1 MKYHGFESPIDWSQ
15 YLIQKADKHE
25 YEPSEPGKRVEAL
38 LEKLYLPQNSYSYAK
53 FPQWFA
59 DSSDKGT
66 EEEQVRYVMNHLCP
80 NLYHFYKN
88 PTQKD
93 FRLGPDVVNLMV
105 HQHMCE
111 NTQATILNEDGSL
124 FQDGVHD
131 THEEI
136 LLLTLFFEHEF
147 NDMDIRCARV
157 SYTSSDAEIKACFL
171 HAVHKRFGLMD
182 PAAESFGSA
191 TSLTKFTSLKQS
203 TESLEY
209 ISKECKTMK
218 SDTIRNDYAA
228 ARISAIS
235 AIIAAEAIG
244 VTLLLILIQS
254 LLKAVTP
261 LTSESILMLVL
272 GSFVRTGT
280 TAFCIFGV
288 LSALAALY
296 VSACATRERYFYIDK
311 DELKF
316 IAKTKEMFGWLKN
329 SKPAIG
335 CFAAAGAFIIMA
347 ISLIA
352 DIGIFDSGLSH
363 ETLGTLIN
371 VAVLMLHIAG
381 GCIVASVA
389 CAVWDS
395 NKI

>member
-1 MKYHGFESPIDWSQ
+1 
-15 YLIQKADKHE
+15 
-25 YEPSEPGKRVEAL
+25 
-38 LEKLYLPQNSYSYAK
+38 
-53 FPQWFA
+53 
-59 DSSDKGT
+59 
-66 EEEQVRYVMNHLCP
+66 
-80 NLYHFYKN
+80 
-88 PTQKD
+88 
-93 FRLGPDVVNLMV
+93 
-105 HQHMCE
+105 
-111 NTQATILNEDGSL
+111 
-124 FQDGVHD
+124 
-131 THEEI
+131 
-136 LLLTLFFEHEF
+136 
-147 NDMDIRCARV
+147 
-157 SYTSSDAEIKACFL
+157 
-171 HAVHKRFGLMD
+171 
-182 PAAESFGSA
+182 
-191 TSLTKFTSLKQS
+191 
-203 TESLEY
+203 
-209 ISKECKTMK
+209 MK
-218 SDTIRNDYAA
+218 SNTIRNDYAA

-288 LSALAALY
+288 ASALAALY
-296 VSACATRERYFYIDK
+296 VSACATRERYFYIEK
-311 DELKF
+311 NELKF
-316 IAKTKEMFGWLKN
+316 IAKEMFGWLKN

-363 ETLGTLIN
+363 ETLGALIS
-371 VAVLMLHIAG
+371 VAVLMLHVAG

>member
-1 MKYHGFESPIDWSQ
+1 
-15 YLIQKADKHE
+15 
-25 YEPSEPGKRVEAL
+25 
-38 LEKLYLPQNSYSYAK
+38 
-53 FPQWFA
+53 
-59 DSSDKGT
+59 
-66 EEEQVRYVMNHLCP
+66 
-80 NLYHFYKN
+80 
-88 PTQKD
+88 
-93 FRLGPDVVNLMV
+93 
-105 HQHMCE
+105 
-111 NTQATILNEDGSL
+111 
-124 FQDGVHD
+124 
-131 THEEI
+131 
-136 LLLTLFFEHEF
+136 
-147 NDMDIRCARV
+147 
-157 SYTSSDAEIKACFL
+157 
-171 HAVHKRFGLMD
+171 
-182 PAAESFGSA
+182 
-191 TSLTKFTSLKQS
+191 
-203 TESLEY
+203 
-209 ISKECKTMK
+209 MK
-218 SDTIRNDYAA
+218 SNTIRNDYAA

-296 VSACATRERYFYIDK
+296 VSACATRERYFYIEK

-335 CFAAAGAFIIMA
+335 CF
-347 ISLIA
+347 
-352 DIGIFDSGLSH
+352 DSGLSR
-363 ETLGTLIN
+363 ETLGALIN

>member
-1 MKYHGFESPIDWSQ
+1 
-15 YLIQKADKHE
+15 
-25 YEPSEPGKRVEAL
+25 
-38 LEKLYLPQNSYSYAK
+38 
-53 FPQWFA
+53 
-59 DSSDKGT
+59 
-66 EEEQVRYVMNHLCP
+66 
-80 NLYHFYKN
+80 
-88 PTQKD
+88 
-93 FRLGPDVVNLMV
+93 
-105 HQHMCE
+105 
-111 NTQATILNEDGSL
+111 
-124 FQDGVHD
+124 
-131 THEEI
+131 
-136 LLLTLFFEHEF
+136 
-147 NDMDIRCARV
+147 
-157 SYTSSDAEIKACFL
+157 
-171 HAVHKRFGLMD
+171 
-182 PAAESFGSA
+182 
-191 TSLTKFTSLKQS
+191 
-203 TESLEY
+203 
-209 ISKECKTMK
+209 MK

-296 VSACATRERYFYIDK
+296 VSACATRERYFYIEK

-335 CFAAAGAFIIMA
+335 CFATAGAFVIMA

-352 DIGIFDSGLSH
+352 FDSGLSH
-363 ETLGTLIN
+363 ETLGALIN

>member
-1 MKYHGFESPIDWSQ
+1 
-15 YLIQKADKHE
+15 
-25 YEPSEPGKRVEAL
+25 
-38 LEKLYLPQNSYSYAK
+38 
-53 FPQWFA
+53 
-59 DSSDKGT
+59 
-66 EEEQVRYVMNHLCP
+66 
-80 NLYHFYKN
+80 
-88 PTQKD
+88 
-93 FRLGPDVVNLMV
+93 
-105 HQHMCE
+105 
-111 NTQATILNEDGSL
+111 
-124 FQDGVHD
+124 
-131 THEEI
+131 
-136 LLLTLFFEHEF
+136 
-147 NDMDIRCARV
+147 
-157 SYTSSDAEIKACFL
+157 
-171 HAVHKRFGLMD
+171 
-182 PAAESFGSA
+182 
-191 TSLTKFTSLKQS
+191 
-203 TESLEY
+203 
-209 ISKECKTMK
+209 MK

-244 VTLLLILIQS
+244 VTMILILIQS

-296 VSACATRERYFYIDK
+296 VSACATRERYFYIEK

-316 IAKTKEMFGWLKN
+316 IAKAKEMFGWLKN

-335 CFAAAGAFIIMA
+335 CFATAGTFVIMA

-363 ETLGTLIN
+363 ETLGALIS

>member
-1 MKYHGFESPIDWSQ
+1 
-15 YLIQKADKHE
+15 
-25 YEPSEPGKRVEAL
+25 
-38 LEKLYLPQNSYSYAK
+38 
-53 FPQWFA
+53 
-59 DSSDKGT
+59 
-66 EEEQVRYVMNHLCP
+66 
-80 NLYHFYKN
+80 
-88 PTQKD
+88 
-93 FRLGPDVVNLMV
+93 
-105 HQHMCE
+105 
-111 NTQATILNEDGSL
+111 
-124 FQDGVHD
+124 
-131 THEEI
+131 
-136 LLLTLFFEHEF
+136 
-147 NDMDIRCARV
+147 
-157 SYTSSDAEIKACFL
+157 
-171 HAVHKRFGLMD
+171 
-182 PAAESFGSA
+182 
-191 TSLTKFTSLKQS
+191 
-203 TESLEY
+203 
-209 ISKECKTMK
+209 MK
-218 SDTIRNDYAA
+218 SNTIRNDYAA

-296 VSACATRERYFYIDK
+296 VSACATRERYFYI
-311 DELKF
+311 E
-316 IAKTKEMFGWLKN
+316 
-329 SKPAIG
+329 
-335 CFAAAGAFIIMA
+335 AGAFIIMA

-352 DIGIFDSGLSH
+352 DIGIFDSGLSR
-363 ETLGTLIN
+363 ETLGALIN

>member
-1 MKYHGFESPIDWSQ
+1 MI
-15 YLIQKADKHE
+15 
-25 YEPSEPGKRVEAL
+25 
-38 LEKLYLPQNSYSYAK
+38 
-53 FPQWFA
+53 
-59 DSSDKGT
+59 
-66 EEEQVRYVMNHLCP
+66 
-80 NLYHFYKN
+80 
-88 PTQKD
+88 
-93 FRLGPDVVNLMV
+93 
-105 HQHMCE
+105 
-111 NTQATILNEDGSL
+111 
-124 FQDGVHD
+124 
-131 THEEI
+131 
-136 LLLTLFFEHEF
+136 
-147 NDMDIRCARV
+147 
-157 SYTSSDAEIKACFL
+157 
-171 HAVHKRFGLMD
+171 
-182 PAAESFGSA
+182 
-191 TSLTKFTSLKQS
+191 
-203 TESLEY
+203 
-209 ISKECKTMK
+209 
-218 SDTIRNDYAA
+218 
-228 ARISAIS
+228 
-235 AIIAAEAIG
+235 
-244 VTLLLILIQS
+244 LILIQS

-296 VSACATRERYFYIDK
+296 VSACATRERYFYIEK

-352 DIGIFDSGLSH
+352 DIGIFDSGLSR
-363 ETLGTLIN
+363 ETLGALIN

-381 GCIVASVA
+381 GCIVASAA

>member
-1 MKYHGFESPIDWSQ
+1 
-15 YLIQKADKHE
+15 
-25 YEPSEPGKRVEAL
+25 
-38 LEKLYLPQNSYSYAK
+38 
-53 FPQWFA
+53 
-59 DSSDKGT
+59 
-66 EEEQVRYVMNHLCP
+66 
-80 NLYHFYKN
+80 
-88 PTQKD
+88 
-93 FRLGPDVVNLMV
+93 
-105 HQHMCE
+105 
-111 NTQATILNEDGSL
+111 
-124 FQDGVHD
+124 
-131 THEEI
+131 
-136 LLLTLFFEHEF
+136 
-147 NDMDIRCARV
+147 
-157 SYTSSDAEIKACFL
+157 
-171 HAVHKRFGLMD
+171 
-182 PAAESFGSA
+182 
-191 TSLTKFTSLKQS
+191 
-203 TESLEY
+203 
-209 ISKECKTMK
+209 MK

-244 VTLLLILIQS
+244 VTMILILIQC

-288 LSALAALY
+288 ASALAALY
-296 VSACATRERYFYIDK
+296 VSACATRERYFYIEK

-316 IAKTKEMFGWLKN
+316 IAKAKEMFGWLKN

-335 CFAAAGAFIIMA
+335 CFATAGTFVIMA

-363 ETLGTLIN
+363 KTLGALIS
-371 VAVLMLHIAG
+371 VAALMLHVAG

>member
-1 MKYHGFESPIDWSQ
+1 
-15 YLIQKADKHE
+15 
-25 YEPSEPGKRVEAL
+25 
-38 LEKLYLPQNSYSYAK
+38 
-53 FPQWFA
+53 
-59 DSSDKGT
+59 
-66 EEEQVRYVMNHLCP
+66 
-80 NLYHFYKN
+80 
-88 PTQKD
+88 
-93 FRLGPDVVNLMV
+93 
-105 HQHMCE
+105 
-111 NTQATILNEDGSL
+111 
-124 FQDGVHD
+124 
-131 THEEI
+131 
-136 LLLTLFFEHEF
+136 
-147 NDMDIRCARV
+147 
-157 SYTSSDAEIKACFL
+157 
-171 HAVHKRFGLMD
+171 
-182 PAAESFGSA
+182 
-191 TSLTKFTSLKQS
+191 
-203 TESLEY
+203 
-209 ISKECKTMK
+209 MK
-218 SDTIRNDYAA
+218 SNTIRNDYAA

-272 GSFVRTGT
+272 SSFVRTGT
-280 TAFCIFGV
+280 FA
-288 LSALAALY
+288 ALAALY
-296 VSACATRERYFYIDK
+296 VSACATRERYFYIEK

-352 DIGIFDSGLSH
+352 DIGILDSGLSR
-363 ETLGTLIN
+363 ETLGALIN

-395 NKI
+395 NQI

>member
-1 MKYHGFESPIDWSQ
+1 
-15 YLIQKADKHE
+15 
-25 YEPSEPGKRVEAL
+25 
-38 LEKLYLPQNSYSYAK
+38 
-53 FPQWFA
+53 
-59 DSSDKGT
+59 
-66 EEEQVRYVMNHLCP
+66 
-80 NLYHFYKN
+80 
-88 PTQKD
+88 
-93 FRLGPDVVNLMV
+93 
-105 HQHMCE
+105 
-111 NTQATILNEDGSL
+111 
-124 FQDGVHD
+124 
-131 THEEI
+131 
-136 LLLTLFFEHEF
+136 
-147 NDMDIRCARV
+147 
-157 SYTSSDAEIKACFL
+157 
-171 HAVHKRFGLMD
+171 
-182 PAAESFGSA
+182 
-191 TSLTKFTSLKQS
+191 
-203 TESLEY
+203 
-209 ISKECKTMK
+209 MK
-218 SDTIRNDYAA
+218 SNTIRNDYAA

-261 LTSESILMLVL
+261 LTSESIL

-296 VSACATRERYFYIDK
+296 VSACATRERYFYIEK

-352 DIGIFDSGLSH
+352 DIGIFDSGLSR
-363 ETLGTLIN
+363 ETLGALIN

>member
-1 MKYHGFESPIDWSQ
+1 
-15 YLIQKADKHE
+15 
-25 YEPSEPGKRVEAL
+25 
-38 LEKLYLPQNSYSYAK
+38 
-53 FPQWFA
+53 
-59 DSSDKGT
+59 
-66 EEEQVRYVMNHLCP
+66 
-80 NLYHFYKN
+80 
-88 PTQKD
+88 
-93 FRLGPDVVNLMV
+93 
-105 HQHMCE
+105 
-111 NTQATILNEDGSL
+111 
-124 FQDGVHD
+124 
-131 THEEI
+131 
-136 LLLTLFFEHEF
+136 
-147 NDMDIRCARV
+147 
-157 SYTSSDAEIKACFL
+157 
-171 HAVHKRFGLMD
+171 
-182 PAAESFGSA
+182 
-191 TSLTKFTSLKQS
+191 
-203 TESLEY
+203 
-209 ISKECKTMK
+209 MK
-218 SDTIRNDYAA
+218 SNTIRNDYAA

-244 VTLLLILIQS
+244 VTMILILIQS

-280 TAFCIFGV
+280 VVFCIFGV
-288 LSALAALY
+288 ASALAALY
-296 VSACATRERYFYIDK
+296 VSACATRERYFYIEK

-316 IAKTKEMFGWLKN
+316 IAKAKETFGWMKN

-335 CFAAAGAFIIMA
+335 CFAAGAFVIMA

-363 ETLGTLIN
+363 ETLGALIN